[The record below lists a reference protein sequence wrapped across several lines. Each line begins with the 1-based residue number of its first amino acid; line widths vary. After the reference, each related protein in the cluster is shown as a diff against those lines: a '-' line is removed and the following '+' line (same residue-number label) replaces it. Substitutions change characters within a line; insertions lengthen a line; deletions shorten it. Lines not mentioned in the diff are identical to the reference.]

1 MCGPTD
7 TQLHVSFAQIVI
19 LTHPVVSTV
28 LRSRHVLHVVSSS
41 NLKTVKKNTKDIWTE
56 DEVTA
61 GAEFDD
67 TDDPREQ
74 PQSVTLQQYAAATT
88 TFNT

>member
-1 MCGPTD
+1 
-7 TQLHVSFAQIVI
+7 
-19 LTHPVVSTV
+19 
-28 LRSRHVLHVVSSS
+28 
-41 NLKTVKKNTKDIWTE
+41 VKKNTKDIWTE